1 MAKPSGMKQ
10 LDAALKIG
18 GRRFRPERYIG
29 FAIVVLTLLVLFSGV
44 LVQDRMFAFRDAA
57 HFYYPLMDYVH
68 GEWVAGRVPLWDP
81 YENLGMPL
89 AGSGTAA
96 AFYPGQL
103 IFFLPFGF
111 PACYKIYIVG
121 HALLAAATSYR
132 LARAWRLSPEASSLV
147 ALAYACSGSVLYQYC
162 NIVFLVGAAWLPL
175 VFLEAD
181 RMFGRRS
188 FKHAAGCGLVLALMT
203 LGGAPQ
209 TAYHAVLAVGLMG
222 LIRGAGPK
230 RSLLGDANPPTN
242 FMGRVSRLAR
252 SRPVLLGTALAWAFG
267 LSAVQVL
274 LSAEAASQSERSL
287 RSEPAN
293 IYEAGEAW
301 IESEDPEET
310 KTQIADGLLCRD
322 LDKASHLR
330 FVYDF
335 SVGPWRLP
343 ELLWPNV
350 SGRQFPTHERW
361 LERFPAERRIWVPS
375 LYAGSVPFL
384 LALGAVFGR
393 RRRKRR
399 SRDGKKR
406 KRKSPDEGTIFLRS
420 RRTRWLIW
428 LTLLSVLA
436 GFGVFGPVW
445 IIREAANAFGV
456 EKPPELGGAGSPIGG
471 LYWMMTIVLPKY
483 ISLRYPAKWWT
494 LAALGMALLAGV
506 QCDAMLRR
514 KTPNPG
520 RRLLKRPSTAFM
532 AGLLAAISLGLAT
545 YVQFGVSMAT
555 WSAWTSDI
563 NPNTMFGPF
572 QAEQAKQGLALSFLH
587 AFCIVGLFS
596 VWGHWP
602 AKKERR
608 RLAGCLLVLLA
619 AADVSVA
626 NRWMI
631 ATAPQSLFGD
641 SDSDANTFGE
651 TPPTRIH
658 RHSVWYPPSWRTE
671 SDEERLATSVAWDHE
686 SLWPKYCREQGF
698 AATEVHGTMM
708 PRDYFVF
715 LCYLRQM
722 ENQPNPRMFDVMG
735 TEYAVSR
742 GNAEPVNEARYWT
755 SVSPGEMSKKLGRRQ
770 DAWPEDVK
778 VWRYDNAAERAWIV
792 HHAELY
798 PPLEEETLLSLALR
812 TRDMLWSSDGY
823 RDLRTEAGI
832 EASETELEQIPEGIL
847 EDVAPSDERDTRR
860 SGMLTD
866 ESCQIVSYAPSVV
879 VIDVKMSEPGLVV
892 LGDQYFEG
900 WTAECVRT
908 DPESEGEVESVRVLR
923 ANRFHRAVILPE
935 GEHRVTFHYKP
946 ASFAVGATISA
957 IAWAILLC
965 WGVLIRQR
973 CSVLLLKRN
982 RRPLP

>member
-1 MAKPSGMKQ
+1 MAKPSGKKQ
-10 LDAALKIG
+10 LDVTLGEG
-18 GRRFRPERYIG
+18 GRRFRPERFIG

-68 GEWVAGRVPLWDP
+68 GEWDAGRVPLWDP
-81 YENLGMPL
+81 YENLGVPL

-147 ALAYACSGSVLYQYC
+147 ALAFACSGSVLYQYC
-162 NIVFLVGAAWLPL
+162 NIVFLVGAAWIPL

-203 LGGAPQ
+203 LGGDPQ
-209 TAYHAVLAVGLMG
+209 TAYHAVLAVVLMG

-230 RSLLGDANPPTN
+230 RSLLGDESPPTS
-242 FMGRVSRLAR
+242 FRAKLSRLAR

-287 RSEPAN
+287 RSEPGSV
-293 IYEAGEAW
+293 YEAAEAW
-301 IESEDPEET
+301 SETEKPEET
-310 KTQIADGLLCRD
+310 KTQIVDGLLCRR

-335 SVGPWRLP
+335 SVGPWRLA
-343 ELLWPNV
+343 ELLIPNI

-361 LERFPAERRIWVPS
+361 VERFPAERRIWSPS
-375 LYAGSVPFL
+375 LYAGSIPFL

-399 SRDGKKR
+399 RRNVKKR
-406 KRKSPDEGTIFLRS
+406 RAKSPDEGTLLLQS

-445 IIREAANAFGV
+445 AIREAANAFGV
-456 EKPPELGGAGSPIGG
+456 EKPPELGGAGSPVGG
-471 LYWMMTIVLPKY
+471 LYWMMTILLPKY

-506 QCDAMLRR
+506 QCDAILRR
-514 KTPNPG
+514 RIPKTS
-520 RRLLKRPSTAFM
+520 RRILRRPSTAFM
-532 AGLLAAISLGLAT
+532 TGIMTIVSLGLAA
-545 YVQFGVSMAT
+545 YVQFGVSLET
-555 WSAWTSDI
+555 WSSWTSDI
-563 NPNTMFGPF
+563 RPNSMFGPF
-572 QAEQAKQGLALSFLH
+572 QTEAAKQGLALSFLH
-587 AFCIVGLFS
+587 AFCFIGLFAI
-596 VWGHWP
+596 WGFWP
-602 AKKERR
+602 GKKVHRT
-608 RLAGCLLVLLA
+608 LAGCMLVLLA
-619 AADVSVA
+619 AADVAVA

-631 ATAPQSLFGD
+631 ATAPQSLFGE
-641 SDSDANTFGE
+641 SDVANDFDE

-658 RHSVWYPPSWRTE
+658 RHSVWYPPSWRAWSE
-671 SDEERLATSVAWDHE
+671 QERLASTVDWDHE
-686 SLWPKYCREQGF
+686 SLWPKYCREHGF

-708 PRDYFVF
+708 PRDYFIF

-722 ENQPNPRMFDVMG
+722 ENQPNPCMFDVMRA
-735 TEYAVSR
+735 EYAVSR
-742 GNAEPVNEARYWT
+742 VSSEPLEEERLWT
-755 SVSPGEMSKKLGRRQ
+755 SVTPSDISEELGGQQ
-770 DAWPEDVK
+770 DGWPENVAA
-778 VWRYDNAAERAWIV
+778 WRYNQTGDRAWIV

-798 PPLEEETLLSLALR
+798 PPLEDETLALLALR
-812 TRDMLWSSDGY
+812 TQNMLWPERRFRNLSK
-823 RDLRTEAGI
+823 EATI
-832 EASETELEQIPEGIL
+832 EASDAVTIQIPEAVL
-847 EDVAPSDERDTRR
+847 ADSESANELSV
-860 SGMLTD
+860 GMLTG
-866 ESCQIVSYAPSVV
+866 ESCRIVSYTPSVV
-879 VIDVKMSEPGLVV
+879 VIDVNMNKPGLCV
-892 LGDQYFEG
+892 LADQYYEG
-900 WTAECVRT
+900 WTAGYATNGLENEKPAT
-908 DPESEGEVESVRVLR
+908 ILR
-923 ANRFHRAVILPE
+923 ANRFHRAIALPE
-935 GEHRVTFHYKP
+935 GEHRITFRYQP
-946 ASFAVGATISA
+946 VSYALGATIS
-957 IAWAILLC
+957 IFAWIILL
-965 WGVLIRQR
+965 GL
-973 CSVLLLKRN
+973 SVIIFLKHRL
-982 RRPLP
+982 RPTS